1 MLFKLKIK
9 GQVGAG
15 EDGRRK
21 ARMGTGRE
29 SVQAEEEEPAK
40 ARGPKGV

>member
-15 EDGRRK
+15 EDGRGRVG
-21 ARMGTGRE
+21 MGTGRE
-29 SVQAEEEEPAK
+29 GVQAEEEEPAK
-40 ARGPKGV
+40 VRGPKGA

>member
-15 EDGRRK
+15 EDGGRRVG
-21 ARMGTGRE
+21 MGTGRE
-29 SVQAEEEEPAK
+29 GVQAEEEQPAK
-40 ARGPKGV
+40 ARRPERV